1 MLTNIIQ
8 GKLDILLV
16 SETKIDISFPSG
28 QIIVVDFAL
37 PYRFD
42 RNSKEGGLLFYV
54 REDIPSKI
62 IFVLK
67 LPIEGFL
74 IEVNVCR
81 KKWLLGCFYN
91 PHKTYI
97 SDFFKEISKAS
108 DLTTANYERLFIMSD
123 LNSKVKEK
131 HLTEF
136 SQLCNL
142 KNLINMPTCFKNPSN
157 LSCIDVM
164 LTNHPTI
171 LAKIYQTN
179 FSVSAKQC
187 TTGKSSIYI
196 FEQLFGSID
205 KMFILGGRLDT
216 RL

>member
-16 SETKIDISFPSG
+16 SETKIGISFLSG
-28 QIIVVDFAL
+28 QFIIPGFAP

-42 RNSKEGGLLFYV
+42 RNSKGGGLLLYL

-62 IFVLK
+62 IFVFK

-97 SDFFKEISKAS
+97 SDFLKEISKVL
-108 DLTTANYERLFIMSD
+108 DLTTANYEHLFIMGD
-123 LNSKVKEK
+123 LNSEVKEK

-136 SQLCNL
+136 CQLYNL
-142 KNLINMPTCFKNPSN
+142 KNLINMPTCFKNPRN
-157 LSCIDVM
+157 PSCTDVM
-164 LTNHPTI
+164 LTDI
-171 LAKIYQTN
+171 LDLSKIH
-179 FSVSAKQC
+179 
-187 TTGKSSIYI
+187 
-196 FEQLFGSID
+196 
-205 KMFILGGRLDT
+205 
-216 RL
+216 

>member
-8 GKLDILLV
+8 GKFDILLV

-67 LPIEGFL
+67 LQIEGFL

-108 DLTTANYERLFIMSD
+108 DLTTAN
-123 LNSKVKEK
+123 
-131 HLTEF
+131 
-136 SQLCNL
+136 
-142 KNLINMPTCFKNPSN
+142 
-157 LSCIDVM
+157 
-164 LTNHPTI
+164 
-171 LAKIYQTN
+171 
-179 FSVSAKQC
+179 
-187 TTGKSSIYI
+187 
-196 FEQLFGSID
+196 
-205 KMFILGGRLDT
+205 
-216 RL
+216 